1 MGQLVLSRKVNERI
15 VIGADTVVTITEIR
29 GDKVR
34 VGVDAPRFVP
44 VDREEVR
51 KRKQFTHTQ
60 MTAQSELDRLKQAVI
75 DMNTRELQVQE
86 IHNYLKA
93 CPSIELTTVLCHL
106 ADAMNAIND
115 ARSEVAAMVA
125 QIETA
130 RAEAI
135 EVE

>member
-1 MGQLVLSRKVNERI
+1 MGQLVLSRKVNEKI

-44 VDREEVR
+44 VDRLEVR

-60 MTAQSELDRLKQAVI
+60 MSDADEMDRLRQSLK
-75 DMNTRELQVQE
+75 DMDTRELQVQE

-106 ADAMNAIND
+106 ADAMNAIDD

-130 RAEAI
+130 RAE

>member
-1 MGQLVLSRKVNERI
+1 MLVLSRKVNEQI

-44 VDREEVR
+44 VDRLEVR

-60 MTAQSELDRLKQAVI
+60 MTSADELDRLKQSLK
-75 DMNTRELQVQE
+75 DMDTRELQVQQV
-86 IHNYLKA
+86 HDYLKA

-106 ADAMNAIND
+106 ADAMNAIDD

-130 RAEAI
+130 RVE

>member
-1 MGQLVLSRKVNERI
+1 MLVLSRKVNEQI

-44 VDREEVR
+44 VDRLEVR

-60 MTAQSELDRLKQAVI
+60 MTSADELDRLKQSLK
-75 DMNTRELQVQE
+75 DMDTRELQVQQV
-86 IHNYLKA
+86 HDHLKA

-106 ADAMNAIND
+106 ADAMNAIDD
-115 ARSEVAAMVA
+115 ARDEVAAMIA

-130 RAEAI
+130 RAE